1 MRTPTTDDPMFTY
14 TLAQPRRPIAQ
25 ALNATIIHASLIAGA
40 VWATKSVAIV
50 DHPRHEVIDISGFAP
65 ARPPACNCSASFHE
79 GMLAPVPSDLPL
91 IPEVP
96 PVIAPVGIHQIDA
109 RAFILGDSTALTRGL
124 ESDSTASG
132 AVFDEAVVDE
142 LPTLLVAGQLRY
154 PAVQRE
160 AGIEGTVTLSY
171 VIDAEGR
178 VEQDGVEV
186 VSATLPAFVPAAE
199 AAVLTSRFHPAMKR
213 HTPVRVRA
221 RQTVTFRR

>member
-1 MRTPTTDDPMFTY
+1 MFTY

-25 ALNATIIHASLIAGA
+25 AFQATLIHASLIAGA
-40 VWATKSVAIV
+40 VWATKAAPVIT
-50 DHPRHEVIDISGFAP
+50 HPKPPIDITLS
-65 ARPPACNCSASFHE
+65 
-79 GMLAPVPSDLPL
+79 PVPTRVRVRCDCSVPSMPQTGLSTVPPIPVIVLSHDPATPTVDPRSL
-91 IPEVP
+91 IPDDHGSLTG
-96 PVIAPVGIHQIDA
+96 PVA
-109 RAFILGDSTALTRGL
+109 
-124 ESDSTASG
+124 SDTISATS
-132 AVFDEAVVDE
+132 VFDEAVVDE

-178 VEQDGVEV
+178 VEQDGMEV
-186 VSATLPAFVPAAE
+186 VSATLPAFVAAAE
-199 AAVLTSRFHPAMKR
+199 EAVLTSRFHPAMKR